1 MDGPMTQSADQQL
14 EQGDAKRHAARESI
28 FLAAQLRIPPEA
40 SPISARV
47 RNISPGGMMVDYAGK
62 VSTGT
67 RLMVEVKGVGPIDGK
82 VAWVAGG
89 RLGIAFDE
97 EIDPQLA
104 RVKGPDVDVD
114 PRYKY
119 LDQNLRRPGLSI
131 R

>member
-1 MDGPMTQSADQQL
+1 MTQSAHQQV
-14 EQGDAKRHAARESI
+14 EHGDTKRHATRDSI
-28 FLAAQLRIPPEA
+28 FLAAQLRIPPGA
-40 SPISARV
+40 GPISARV

-62 VSTGT
+62 AAIGTGLT
-67 RLMVEVKGVGPIDGK
+67 VEIKGVGAVDGK

-89 RLGIAFDE
+89 RLGIAFDT

-114 PRYKY
+114 PRYKH
-119 LDQNLRRPGLSI
+119 LNQSLRRPGLST